1 MPILSATGLSLV
13 DIFVLGVIVIGLPL
27 EALLTL
33 KKSRAELASGKPGVR
48 VKHYTQTIFLLWAV
62 ALPILILWAASDRNW
77 ADLGFTL
84 QGGTLALFGG
94 GRAGLIAT
102 VFLFQYSMVARSASA
117 RAQLQDAFSKSSTMT
132 NFMPQT
138 EDEKH
143 LFHLLGTTAGITEE
157 IIFRG
162 YLIWAFSLFAPL
174 WAAALASLFV
184 FTILHLYQGARQ
196 LPGVFAMGALVTLVF
211 VLSGSIWPAIAIH
224 IFVDVINNS
233 MVWKARPSAIA

>member
-33 KKSRAELASGKPGVR
+33 QKSRADLASGRPGVR

-62 ALPILILWAASDRNW
+62 ALPILVLWATSDRNW

-84 QGGTLALFGG
+84 RGG
-94 GRAGLIAT
+94 GLAWIGWALAALMAAF
-102 VFLFQYSMVARSASA
+102 FLFQFSMVARSASA
-117 RAQLQDAFSKSSTMT
+117 RAQLQDVFSKSPTMA

-138 EDEKH
+138 EEEKH

-162 YLIWAFSLFAPL
+162 YLIWAFSLFVPL

-184 FTILHLYQGARQ
+184 FTLLHLYQGARQ

-224 IFVDVINNS
+224 VFVDVINNS
-233 MVWKARPSAIA
+233 MVWRARRPVMA